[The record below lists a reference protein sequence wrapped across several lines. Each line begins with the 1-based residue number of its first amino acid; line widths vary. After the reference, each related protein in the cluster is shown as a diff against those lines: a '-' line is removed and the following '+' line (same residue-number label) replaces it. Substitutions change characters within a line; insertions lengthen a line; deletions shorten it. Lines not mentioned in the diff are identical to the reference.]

1 MKDFDYK
8 ALAKELLENLYRD
21 GMMLV
26 VYPDGESEVTSQ
38 NASYF
43 PIKPLANIDLSAWY
57 WESGVLGGYDLENLS
72 EEDTDYLIEYLA
84 EEIESEVAKVA

>member
-21 GMMLV
+21 GMMFV

-38 NASYF
+38 NAGYF
-43 PIKPLANIDLSAWY
+43 PVKPVAKLDLSAWY
-57 WESGVLGGYDLENLS
+57 WESGVLGKYDLENLS
-72 EEDTDYLIEYLA
+72 EEDTDYLMDYLA

>member
-21 GMMLV
+21 GMMFV

-38 NASYF
+38 NAGYF
-43 PIKPLANIDLSAWY
+43 PIKPLVKIDLSAWY
-57 WESGVLGGYDLENLS
+57 WESGVLGEYDLENLS
-72 EEDTDYLIEYLA
+72 EADTEYLIEYLE